1 MRADSSNSS
10 SSLAVGVDLGG
21 TKLAVCVV
29 DSHGAFLYRQK
40 FPVEKQTPSQS
51 FEQISD
57 AISDALNRAS
67 QTPGKIMGI
76 GMVVPGIFD
85 VTTGMAWAPNLW
97 GDQQIPL
104 RDALEARLPLPLTIE
119 SDRSGY
125 VLGEHWLG
133 AGRGLDDIVFMAVGT
148 GIGLGILTGGR
159 IYSGAHGIAGAIGWF
174 AVDTRKLDIYR
185 QMGCLEAESAGPA
198 VAMKAAAQLRA
209 GRSSLL
215 NDWWAGQLEHI
226 STESVVEAA
235 RQGDTLALE
244 VMHEVA
250 CYLGMGVANVISLL
264 NPQLVVLGGGLL
276 QAADL
281 ILEPLRREAAEWAQ
295 PVAMK
300 KTRIE
305 VSRLGEDAGLLG
317 AARLGFLHHL
327 TE

>member
-1 MRADSSNSS
+1 MNVDTSNSS
-10 SSLAVGVDLGG
+10 SSLAMGVDLGG

-29 DSHGAFLYRQK
+29 DSSGALLYHQK
-40 FPVEKQTPSQS
+40 SPVEKQTPSQS
-51 FEQISD
+51 FQQISD
-57 AISDALNRAS
+57 AISEGLKQARLA
-67 QTPGKIMGI
+67 PGQITGI
-76 GMVVPGIFD
+76 GMVVPGIYD
-85 VTTGMAWAPNLW
+85 VSTGMAWAPNLW

-104 RDALEARLPLPLTIE
+104 RDAMEARLPLPVTIE

-133 AGRGLDDIVFMAVGT
+133 AGRGLNDMVFMAVGT
-148 GIGLGILTGGR
+148 GIGLGILAGGR
-159 IYSGAHGIAGAIGWF
+159 IYGGAHGIAGAIGWL
-174 AVDTRKLDIYR
+174 AVDPRKMDIYR

-198 VAMKAAAQLRA
+198 VARKAAVQLRA

-215 NDWWAGQLEHI
+215 NDQWTGRLEHI

-235 RQGDTLALE
+235 RQGDPLALE

-250 CYLGMGVANVISLL
+250 CYLGMGVANVVSLL

-281 ILEPLRREAAEWAQ
+281 ILEPLCREAAEWAQ

-305 VSRLGEDAGLLG
+305 LSRLGEDAGLFG
-317 AARLGFLHHL
+317 AARLAFLQHHA
-327 TE
+327 E